1 MKYGSLHSSSGNNST
16 NEVFETTFGELCEAI
31 TQIALEAGKTEEEGY
46 RLASLALQD
55 VLQRSGKHLSFAGI

>member
-1 MKYGSLHSSSGNNST
+1 MKYGSLHCSSGDNT
-16 NEVFETTFGELCEAI
+16 AGERFETTFGELCEVV

-55 VLQRSGKHLSFAGI
+55 FLRRSRTHLSFSLL